1 MIGRIE
7 TRARRGGWTGTPGSE
22 VVTGIVVGAGNNSQ
36 ALAVPLTGDVNVV
49 GTSSATAST
58 GVRLP
63 AGVAAGDSVAV
74 YNAGANATAIYPQ
87 VGGTINALS
96 ANAALSLAAGGKAL
110 LVATSATGWMA
121 IVSA

>member
-7 TRARRGGWTGTPGSE
+7 SRARRGDWTGTPGSE
-22 VVTGIVVGAGNNSQ
+22 VVTGITVGTGNNTQ
-36 ALAVPLTGDVNVV
+36 ALAVPLTGDVNVI

-63 AGVAAGDSVAV
+63 AGVNAGDSVAV
-74 YNAGANATAIYPQ
+74 YNAGASATAIYPQ

-96 ANAALSLAAGGKAL
+96 ANAALSLAAGGRAL
-110 LVATSATGWMA
+110 LIATGPARWMA

>member
-1 MIGRIE
+1 MIGRSE
-7 TRARRGGWTGTPGSE
+7 TRARRGGWTGTGSD
-22 VVTGIVVGAGNNSQ
+22 VVTGITVGSGNNSQ
-36 ALAVPLTGDVNVV
+36 ALAVALTGDVNVI

-63 AGVAAGDSVAV
+63 AGVAAGDTVAV
-74 YNAGANATAIYPQ
+74 YNAGANAAAIYPQ

-110 LVATSATGWMA
+110 LIATSATTWTA